1 MYGRNE
7 NFTIRYTYFS
17 CSYNNSKI
25 ELDWRKNKKSNIKNV
40 EKAYK
45 IKISKKLDKGFC
57 GKVLY

>member
-1 MYGRNE
+1 MGVMKSLPLDILILVVVIIIVKQNQIGE
-7 NFTIRYTYFS
+7 
-17 CSYNNSKI
+17 KI
-25 ELDWRKNKKSNIKNV
+25 EKSNIKNV